1 MSRLCKGRCRFGR
14 RGGRMANEEEKRE
27 REMREALEE

>member
-14 RGGRMANEEEKRE
+14 RGGRVAKEEEKWE